1 MPRESVQEGER
12 MTGTGFVRITF
23 INLHPSGLA
32 KDSEDAGYYG
42 IKGDGIPGKKCKF
55 VL

>member
-1 MPRESVQEGER
+1 
-12 MTGTGFVRITF
+12 MTGTGFVGRAF

-32 KDSEDAGYYG
+32 KDPEDACYYG
-42 IKGDGIPGKKCKF
+42 VKGDGIPGEKCKF